1 MIYDALVVGGGM
13 AGLTASAYL
22 AKNGMKTLLCE
33 KEDIPG
39 GLVRTFERNGFR
51 YDGGIRAF
59 ENSGILFPMLKQ
71 LGIHLNLVKN
81 DVTIGIEDRVIHL
94 KDENSIEAYRDLLI
108 YFYPELE
115 NDIHAIIEQMKKI
128 AHYMDV
134 QYSIKNPMFLD
145 IKQDRDYFMKVV
157 FPWMFK
163 YAAASPRIAA
173 LNVPVADF
181 LKRYT
186 QNQSLIDIISQHFFQ
201 ATPAFF
207 ALSYIKLYL
216 DYHYPVGGTGMLV
229 QKLTA
234 LIKEFGGEIRTGTAI
249 VSIDPTKHTAATA
262 EGEIISYRQMVW
274 AADLQTLYR
283 IIDENKII
291 DPEVKKAF
299 IVRKGSLSDKTGGD
313 SIFTLFLAVDL
324 SPEYFSQKAS
334 AHFFY
339 TPHITGQTQA
349 GPIPLGKKRG
359 DIEQWLNKF
368 YELTTYEISIPAL
381 RDRSMA
387 PKGKTGLIISLLFDF
402 QLTKNIREQGWY
414 DAFKLFSQKKIM
426 QVLEGSIFPGLGAS
440 VIEQFSS
447 TPLTMQRTA
456 GTLDGAITGWAFTND
471 PIPAE
476 SRLPKV
482 ANSIKTPLPDI
493 AQAGQWTFSPS
504 GFPVAIL
511 TGKMSTDHVIKK
523 LKNRE
528 KRSSNKIY

>member
-1 MIYDALVVGGGM
+1 MEYDALVVGGGM

-33 KEDIPG
+33 KEDTPG
-39 GLVRTFERNGFR
+39 GLVRTFERSSFK

-59 ENSGILFPMLKQ
+59 ENSGILFPMLRQMGIQ
-71 LGIHLNLVKN
+71 LDLVKN
-81 DVTIGIEDRVIHL
+81 KVTIGIEDKVIHL
-94 KDENSIEAYRDLLI
+94 KNEDSINDYRNLLLH
-108 YFYPELE
+108 FYPNFQ
-115 NDIHAIIEQMKKI
+115 NDIDAIITQMNKI

-134 QYSIKNPMFLD
+134 QYGIKNPMFLD

-163 YAAASPRIAA
+163 YAATSPRIAT
-173 LNVPVADF
+173 LNIPVVDF
-181 LKRYT
+181 LKQYT

-216 DYHYPVGGTGMLV
+216 DYHYPIGGTGVLV
-229 QKLTA
+229 QKLES
-234 LIKEFGGEIRTGTAI
+234 LIHENGGEVRTSTPIA
-249 VSIDPTKHTAATA
+249 SIDPYQHTATTA
-262 EGEIISYRQMVW
+262 EGEVISYQQLIW
-274 AADLQTLYR
+274 AADLKTLYQ
-283 IIDENKII
+283 IVDPDKLKDTKIRQ
-291 DPEVKKAF
+291 AF
-299 IVRKGSLSDKTGGD
+299 KERKDALSDKTGGD
-313 SIFTLFLAVDL
+313 SVFTLFLAVDL
-324 SPEYFSQKAS
+324 APEYFVKKTS

-349 GPIPLGKKRG
+349 GAVPLGKTRSE
-359 DIEQWLNKF
+359 IEAWLKKF
-368 YELTTYEISIPAL
+368 YKLTTYEISIPVL
-381 RDRSMA
+381 RDSGMA

-402 QLTKNIREQGWY
+402 QLTKSIQEQGWY
-414 DAFKLFSQKKIM
+414 DEFKQFSQQQII
-426 QVLEGSIFPGLGAS
+426 QVLEESIFPRLAAF
-440 VIEQFSS
+440 VIDQFSS
-447 TPLTMQRTA
+447 TPLTMQQTV

-493 AQAGQWTFSPS
+493 VQAGQWTFSPS

-511 TGKMSTDHVIKK
+511 TGKMAADHVIKK
-523 LKNRE
+523 LKRGK
-528 KRSSNKIY
+528 KRSMFPLD

>member
-1 MIYDALVVGGGM
+1 MKFDTLVVGGGM

-22 AKNGMKTLLCE
+22 AKNGVKTLLCE
-33 KEDIPG
+33 KEDTPG
-39 GLVRTFERNGFR
+39 GLVRTFARSGFR
-51 YDGGIRAF
+51 YDGGIRAL

-71 LGIHLNLVKN
+71 LGIDLDFVKN
-81 DVTIGIEDRVIHL
+81 EVTIGIEDRVMHL
-94 KDENSIEAYRDLLI
+94 NNEDSINDYRDLLRH
-108 YFYPELE
+108 FYPDSI
-115 NDIHAIIEQMKKI
+115 NDIDAIITQMNKI
-128 AHYMDV
+128 SHYMDV
-134 QYSIKNPMFLD
+134 QYGIDNPMFLD

-157 FPWMFK
+157 FPWIFK

-173 LNVPVADF
+173 LNVPVVDF

-216 DYHYPVGGTGMLV
+216 DYHYPIGGTGILV

-234 LIKEFGGEIRTGTAI
+234 FIKKFGGEIRTGTAI

-262 EGEIISYRQMVW
+262 EGEIISYRQLIW
-274 AADLQTLYR
+274 AADLKTLYR
-283 IIDENKII
+283 IIDPNTII
-291 DPEVKKAF
+291 DPGIKKVF
-299 IVRKGSLSDKTGGD
+299 TERKESLSDKTGGD

-324 SPEYFSQKAS
+324 NPEYFSEKAS

-339 TPHITGQTQA
+339 TPHISGQTQA
-349 GPIPLGKKRG
+349 GPLPLGKTRSE
-359 DIEQWLNKF
+359 IEVWLKKF
-368 YELTTYEISIPAL
+368 YELTTYEISIPVL
-381 RDRSMA
+381 RDSHMA

-402 QLTKNIREQGWY
+402 QLTKNIQEQGWY
-414 DAFKLFSQKKIM
+414 DEFKLLSQKKII
-426 QVLEGSIFPGLGAS
+426 QVLDESIFHGLGAS

-447 TPLTMQRTA
+447 TPLTMQQTA

-471 PIPAE
+471 PVPAE

-482 ANSIKTPLPDI
+482 ANAIKTPLPDI

-511 TGKMSTDHVIKK
+511 TGKMAADHVIKK
-523 LKNRE
+523 LKKGR
-528 KRSSNKIY
+528 K